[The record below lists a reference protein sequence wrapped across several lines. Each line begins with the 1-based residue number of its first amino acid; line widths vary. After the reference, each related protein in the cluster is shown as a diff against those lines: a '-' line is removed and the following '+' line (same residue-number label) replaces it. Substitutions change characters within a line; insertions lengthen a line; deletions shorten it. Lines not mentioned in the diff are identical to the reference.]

1 MDIDRRIEMFDL
13 NGKEIEVNLEEIENN
28 KIDDFEDTI
37 DLEKVIEEV
46 KKYEG

>member
-1 MDIDRRIEMFDL
+1 MFDL
-13 NGKEIEVNLEEIENN
+13 NGKEIEVNIDEIENN

-46 KKYEG
+46 KKYEGWWIF

>member
-1 MDIDRRIEMFDL
+1 MFDL

>member
-1 MDIDRRIEMFDL
+1 MFDL

-46 KKYEG
+46 KKYEGWWIF